1 MPTIESLS
9 PAAADFLDAFDL
21 RAVCV
26 SQTGRV
32 YVSKNPAGASLAWWC
47 KSDAAA
53 KLADAAWRNADV
65 PTAAHRCGIAITP
78 HSVVLKRVTAR
89 TERINAAI
97 AQAKADGLLQRFH
110 QEYKQRRLEAK
121 ARGAQFMNF
130 GEAER
135 RLRKLIADSIADGG
149 TIPQSFTE
157 VFDR

>member
-9 PAAADFLDAFDL
+9 PAGLDYL
-21 RAVCV
+21 RAFNLACIAI
-26 SQTGRV
+26 SPTGRV
-32 YVSKNPAGASLAWWC
+32 YVSHNPAGASLAWWC
-47 KSDAAA
+47 KAEDAD
-53 KLADAAWRNADV
+53 KIVHVAWANADV
-65 PTAAHRCGIAITP
+65 PGAASRLGLTVTP
-78 HSVVLKRVTAR
+78 HSIVLKRVTTR
-89 TERINAAI
+89 TERIDAAI

-121 ARGAQFMNF
+121 ARGAQFMGF

-157 VFDR
+157 VFDQ

>member
-1 MPTIESLS
+1 MPTVESLS

-21 RAVCV
+21 RRRLRPPNRPRLCQQKSGRCV
-26 SQTGRV
+26 SCVVVQ
-32 YVSKNPAGASLAWWC
+32 
-47 KSDAAA
+47 SDAAA
-53 KLADAAWRNADV
+53 KLADAAWRSADV
-65 PTAAHRCGIAITP
+65 PAAAHRCGIAITP

-157 VFDR
+157 VFNR